1 MRIYTFLFQ
10 QHIEEVDV
18 QFTPPGTDP
27 AAKPTTVTEHYMVWK
42 IMDYQFGEMIPYL

>member
-10 QHIEEVDV
+10 QHIEEVEV
-18 QFTPPGTDP
+18 KFPTTGTDSP
-27 AAKPTTVTEHYMVWK
+27 SNSTTVTEHYMVWK